1 MVNYMSQRI
10 SRKTKGLEKYLYV
23 SNKTYSH
30 MPKKGEQHKDMV
42 KKDSSRKIT
51 KEEVELVNKAIKAE
65 MEEIDSG
72 KQKTF
77 TSRDIKKELGL

>member
-30 MPKKGEQHKDMV
+30 MPKKGEQHIDMV
-42 KKDSSRKIT
+42 KK
-51 KEEVELVNKAIKAE
+51 AAP
-65 MEEIDSG
+65 G
-72 KQKTF
+72 K
-77 TSRDIKKELGL
+77 SLKKK